1 MHNQR
6 IYKIDI
12 LDEKGS
18 IRSPSAI
25 ESDLD
30 YILSI
35 SGKGQNIGV
44 LTTMQRDDWAESRA
58 DLLQMSANNR
68 EAMTAIEDAAFALCL
83 DENTPEEIT
92 EVSKQLLHGDGQ
104 DRFFDKSLQFIVFNN
119 GKTGVNFE
127 HTGVDALLCCA

>member
-1 MHNQR
+1 MT
-6 IYKIDI
+6 
-12 LDEKGS
+12 G
-18 IRSPSAI
+18 
-25 ESDLD
+25 
-30 YILSI
+30 
-35 SGKGQNIGV
+35 
-44 LTTMQRDDWAESRA
+44 AESRA